1 MKGHPTPMFSKFI
14 SPAGLRVPVLCRAM
28 LPALL
33 LTLFSAMTYAQ
44 SGGSVKG
51 TVRDAQNNPVAGAA
65 VTIIERTTRQRRAT
79 TTDQAGTFGLERL
92 AAGDYLLTVE
102 AADFSRGI
110 RDFTLTAGGSET
122 ADFTLDL
129 AKVSDEVVVTAS
141 GTAQTVDETS
151 KAVTVVGAREIA
163 LRDEFSLAESLRNVA
178 GINVRQQGGPG
189 ALTSIQ
195 SRGLRPQDTALLV
208 DGLRLRDVTG
218 ISGDATSLL
227 SELFVVNTDR
237 VEVLRGS
244 GSSLYGT
251 NAIGGVINVVTN
263 QGGGRPRGEVQ
274 VEGGTLGLFRGRA
287 QSAGGFFADRFVY
300 SGGVA
305 HLNVSNGIDDKN
317 PTRSWSGQGF
327 ARYAFTPD
335 INLSARVFGN
345 SSFVALFE
353 SPLIAPGATLP
364 ATGVVDARPLTLNQ
378 LRAFENNQPF
388 TLGNA
393 NLVPAYN
400 DLTNRRD
407 SGFVTGALI
416 FSHRVN
422 DVVGYRVSWQTSRTD
437 RDFSR
442 GPSIVTVPDAF
453 IFPRTFNDLSAFN
466 GRTDIVNAAADVRIG
481 RHSLVTVGYEFER
494 ENFNNRNTDDNPVA
508 DFRTNNLTRAIQQ
521 SHTFFIQEQLRLHD
535 DRFQLSLGFRSQKF
549 SLSRPRFEGLTNPY
563 TGTTVADPKTAYT
576 GDGSMSYFFR
586 STGTKIRAHVGNGY
600 RIPSL
605 YERYGNST
613 FGNFGDPR
621 LSAERSIATDAGIDQ
636 SFFKDR
642 LKISSTYF
650 YTRLQEVIDFGPTPQ
665 PDPFGRPF
673 GGYLNTGGGIA
684 RGVEVSV
691 QARPTRNTS
700 ITAAYTYTNSDNR
713 KVSGGQV
720 RAFNQP
726 ENIFGM
732 TATQFFGKRFDLT
745 FDVYAASNYF
755 TPYFDSATFATRV
768 FRFQGQKRG
777 DVVFGYNH
785 PLGDRTLRLYVKVDN
800 FTDRKYIESGFRT
813 PGATFT
819 GGATFRF

>member
-1 MKGHPTPMFSKFI
+1 MFSKII
-14 SPAGLRVPVLCRAM
+14 SPARLRVPSTSR
-28 LPALL
+28 ALL
-33 LTLFSAMTYAQ
+33 ATLLITLFSAMVSAQ

-51 TVRDAQNNPVAGAA
+51 TVKDAQSNPVAGAS
-65 VTIIERTTRQRRAT
+65 VTLIERTTRQRRAT
-79 TTDQAGTFGLERL
+79 TSDQAGSFAFERL

-110 RDFTLTAGGSET
+110 RDFKLASGANET
-122 ADFTLDL
+122 ADFSLEL
-129 AKVSDEVVVTAS
+129 ATVSDEVVVTAS
-141 GTAQTVDETS
+141 GTAQTVDEVS
-151 KAVTVVGAREIA
+151 KAVTVVSSREIA
-163 LRDEFSLAESLRNVA
+163 LRNEFSLAESLRNVA
-178 GINVRQQGGPG
+178 GIRVRQQGGPG

-218 ISGDATSLL
+218 ISGDATSFL
-227 SELFVVNTDR
+227 SELFTVNTDR

-251 NAIGGVINVVTN
+251 NAIGGVINVVTD

-287 QSAGGFFADRFVY
+287 QTAGGLFSDRFVY
-300 SGGVA
+300 SAGLA
-305 HLNVSNGIDDKN
+305 HLNVSNGIDGRN

-327 ARYAFTPD
+327 ARYSFTPN
-335 INLSARVFGN
+335 ITLSGRIFGN
-345 SSFVALFE
+345 TSFVSLFE
-353 SPLIAPGATLP
+353 SPIIAPGATLP
-364 ATGVVDARPLTLNQ
+364 ASGVVDARPLNLSQ
-378 LRAFENNQPF
+378 LRAFEANRPF

-393 NLVPAYN
+393 NLVPGYN

-407 SGFVTGALI
+407 SGFVTGAFV

-422 DVVGYRVSWQTSRTD
+422 DVVNYRVSWQSARTD

-442 GPSIVTVPDAF
+442 GPSVVSVPDAF
-453 IFPRTFNDLSAFN
+453 IFPRTFNDLSTFN
-466 GRTDIVNAAADVRIG
+466 GRTDILNAQADIRIG
-481 RHSLVTVGYEFER
+481 RHSLLSVGYEFER
-494 ENFNNRNTDDNPVA
+494 EDYRNRNTDENPVA
-508 DFRTNNLTRAIQQ
+508 DFRTNNFTKALQR
-521 SHTFFIQEQLRLHD
+521 SNTFYIQEQLRLLE
-535 DRFQLSLGFRSQKF
+535 DRLQVSLAFRTQQF
-549 SLSRPRFEGLTNPY
+549 DLSRPRFEGLTNPY
-563 TGTTVADPKTAYT
+563 AGSTAANPKTALT
-576 GDGSMSYFFR
+576 GDGSISYFFR
-586 STGTKIRAHVGNGY
+586 STGTKVRAHVGNGY
-600 RIPSL
+600 RVPSL
-605 YERYGNST
+605 YERYGNSP

-621 LSAERSIATDAGIDQ
+621 LRAERSIATDAGVDQ

-642 LKISSTYF
+642 LKIGATYF

-665 PDPFGRPF
+665 PDPFGRIF

-684 RGVEVSV
+684 RGAEVSV
-691 QARPTRNTS
+691 QARPTRSTS
-700 ITAAYTYTNSDNR
+700 LTASYTFTNSDNR
-713 KVSGGQV
+713 RATGGQI

-726 ENIFGM
+726 DHTFGL
-732 TATQFFGKRFDLT
+732 TATQFFAKRFDVT
-745 FDVYAASNYF
+745 VDVYAATNSL

-768 FRFQGQKRG
+768 FRFDGLKRG

-800 FTDRKYIESGFRT
+800 FNNTKYFEGGFRT

-819 GGATFRF
+819 GGATYRF